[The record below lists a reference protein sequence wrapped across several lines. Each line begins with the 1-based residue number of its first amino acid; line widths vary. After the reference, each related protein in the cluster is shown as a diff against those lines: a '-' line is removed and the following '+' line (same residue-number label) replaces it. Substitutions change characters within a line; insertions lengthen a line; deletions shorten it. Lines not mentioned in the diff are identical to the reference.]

1 VTHIGLNA
9 AGFCPDTF
17 TPEQRSENLR
27 RIRGTDT
34 GPEILPGRMRAMAR
48 RAAFFA
54 GAVLLAVTPSLPAAE
69 PGSSGAPI
77 RGVRGEPVARAVVR
91 WSDMARQGARALAA
105 RSAKESDRPRP
116 IPQDLPVPK
125 GALVRMEARAE
136 AAALPSATPPSPAPA
151 ASFEALPN
159 SPETQPPDTH
169 GAVGPNHLMV
179 TLNSDVLIQDRS
191 GNALSTVTLA
201 AFWGR
206 VSGGNPFDP
215 RVVYDPYADR
225 WITTAVGNFYGSL
238 LVGVSRTGDPTGSW
252 NLYKIDPAPLRVDF
266 PNLGFNKD
274 WIVVRGSMFT
284 STFEYSQQVW
294 VFGKANLYA
303 GGRGSFTAISG
314 EAGTPAVTLD
324 PAVSTLY
331 LVSNWNGNAD
341 GNGVL
346 RLYTITGS
354 IGSEVLTPVA
364 FVATPNPW
372 TNLWSEFC
380 PQMGDPRKIVCHG
393 GIEVVF
399 RNGTIWAAHLIY
411 LPADSPTRNA
421 IQWWQLAPDGGVV
434 QRGRLDDASGV
445 LFYGYPSLAVNGSDD
460 MLLGFAS
467 FSAQQFASGSYAYRA
482 AGDPR
487 STLRTERVLK
497 AGEDSYF
504 RGDHGN
510 PWGDYSAT
518 SVDPVNDTDFWTI
531 QEYAAARDP
540 VSGASRWG
548 TWWGRVVPEAAVAG
562 APCVAGATVLC
573 LNENRFQVEV
583 SWRVPSQGTAGIG
596 TAQPLTGDTGYFWF
610 FNAANVELVLKVLDG
625 RAINGKFWVFY
636 GALSDVEYTIMVTD
650 TITGATKTYTNPQG
664 RLASVAD
671 TAAF

>member
-1 VTHIGLNA
+1 MV
-9 AGFCPDTF
+9 PV
-17 TPEQRSENLR
+17 R
-27 RIRGTDT
+27 RR
-34 GPEILPGRMRAMAR
+34 
-48 RAAFFA
+48 
-54 GAVLLAVTPSLPAAE
+54 
-69 PGSSGAPI
+69 
-77 RGVRGEPVARAVVR
+77 
-91 WSDMARQGARALAA
+91 
-105 RSAKESDRPRP
+105 
-116 IPQDLPVPK
+116 VPK
-125 GALVRMEARAE
+125 GPPGPLSSQRDLPLPKGAVVRMEALGKG
-136 AAALPSATPPSPAPA
+136 AALSVAMPPSPAPA
-151 ASFEALPN
+151 ASFEALPDDAL
-159 SPETQPPDTH
+159 TQPPDTH
-169 GAVGPNHLMV
+169 GAVGPNHLMI
-179 TLNSDVLIQDRS
+179 TLNSQIRVQDRS
-191 GNALSTVTLA
+191 GRALSTVALA
-201 AFWGR
+201 QFWAQ
-206 VSGGNPFDP
+206 VSGGPFDP

-225 WITTAVGNFYGSL
+225 WITTAVGDFYRSL
-238 LVGVSRTGDPTGSW
+238 LVAVSRTGDPSGSW

-266 PNLGFNKD
+266 PNVGFNKD
-274 WIVVRGSMFT
+274 WIVVRGSVFT

-303 GGRGSFTAISG
+303 GGRGSFTLISG

-346 RLYTITGS
+346 RLYRITGS

-421 IQWWQLAPDGGVV
+421 LQWWQLAPDGEVL

-445 LFYGYPSLAVNGSDD
+445 LFYGYPSLAVNRMSD
-460 MLLGFAS
+460 MLLGFGS

-482 AGDPR
+482 AADPPG
-487 STLRTERVLK
+487 TLRAERMLK

-518 SVDPVNDTDFWTI
+518 VVDPINDSDFWTI
-531 QEYAAARDP
+531 QEYAATRDP
-540 VSGASRWG
+540 ATGASRWG
-548 TWWGRVVPEAAVAG
+548 TWWGRVVAEAAPVERTPPQLPALPS
-562 APCVAGATVLC
+562 APRTVRPRG
-573 LNENRFQVEV
+573 N
-583 SWRVPSQGTAGIG
+583 
-596 TAQPLTGDTGYFWF
+596 
-610 FNAANVELVLKVLDG
+610 
-625 RAINGKFWVFY
+625 
-636 GALSDVEYTIMVTD
+636 
-650 TITGATKTYTNPQG
+650 
-664 RLASVAD
+664 
-671 TAAF
+671 